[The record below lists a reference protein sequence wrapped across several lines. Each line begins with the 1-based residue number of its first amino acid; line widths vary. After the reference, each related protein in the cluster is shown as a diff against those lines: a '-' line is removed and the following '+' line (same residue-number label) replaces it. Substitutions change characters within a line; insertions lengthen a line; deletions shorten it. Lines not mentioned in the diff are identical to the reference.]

1 LRHCQ
6 HAGTQSTPVSTE
18 STRRYLVGFRSTICE
33 PWGLCPAQGWWLCKS
48 QKAWDSSTLV
58 YPIHLCI
65 DGDCSVPGATSAT
78 VRRVDAVAH
87 HARER
92 IERRVGIRRS
102 TCARAVLY
110 ASTALWTRR
119 RHVARHQ
126 LCDHRNG
133 TAGTCNRRPRNL
145 LTCLHAADGP
155 ALPKRLRAHHLCV
168 CARACVHVPSD
179 DMAQSNKGLHALESW
194 QATILSVIHVRQV
207 RGRPATRAADSASVA
222 FSLIP
227 PRSPLISEIPHFTS
241 GMSPAISRDGS
252 WR

>member
-1 LRHCQ
+1 MQQCLRHCQ

-102 TCARAVLY
+102 TCKRAVLY

-126 LCDHRNG
+126 LCDHRDG
-133 TAGTCNRRPRNL
+133 TAGTCNRRPRKL

-168 CARACVHVPSD
+168 CARACVCTYPPTTWRSQTKDYTHSNPGKPPS
-179 DMAQSNKGLHALESW
+179 
-194 QATILSVIHVRQV
+194 
-207 RGRPATRAADSASVA
+207 SASYMCGRCGGGPPQGQQT
-222 FSLIP
+222 P
-227 PRSPLISEIPHFTS
+227 PRSRSHSSRREARSSQKAHTS
-241 GMSPAISRDGS
+241 RLACLLP
-252 WR
+252 